1 MHQPA
6 KHGVIVYSD
15 DIDKL
20 ALFYTRMFNMQ
31 VLKSSEQMYSLYADG
46 LSIVIHEPL
55 QPLPETRCNAVKL
68 FTTVDSHADAHE
80 LAQSLGGLTL
90 EGQWANPLFSVS
102 NITDCD
108 GNVIQ
113 LRVFS

>member
-46 LSIVIHEPL
+46 LSIVIHEPP
-55 QPLPETRCNAVKL
+55 QPLPETRCNVVKL

-90 EGQWANPLFSVS
+90 EGQWANPFFSVT

-108 GNVIQ
+108 GNIIQ